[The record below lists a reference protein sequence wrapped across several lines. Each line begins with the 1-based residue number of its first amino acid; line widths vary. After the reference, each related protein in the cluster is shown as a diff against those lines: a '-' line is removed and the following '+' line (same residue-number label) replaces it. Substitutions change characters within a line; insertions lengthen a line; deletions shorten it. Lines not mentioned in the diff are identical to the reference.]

1 MSQKEG
7 PRLAWLARRTLLP
20 RDHPL
25 STMVSMTRILITPE
39 MRKKEEIIII
49 ITQTRKL

>member
-39 MRKKEEIIII
+39 MRKKEEIIKI